1 MNFWTTVKNW
11 FLSWFVGSKELKIV
25 EILEGLDVFFNKALP
40 IVEKIDKEL
49 KPELKRI
56 TAEGDEIDIYET
68 VLKFLEQYKDI
79 ISDIRALAEKVYG
92 MQLPD
97 LLFTIAI
104 EILRAQSTTNASLSI
119 LRLAV
124 ELAYNVYKK
133 TRN

>member
-1 MNFWTTVKNW
+1 MNFWTTIKNW

-56 TAEGDEIDIYET
+56 TSEGDEIDIYET

-79 ISDIRALAEKVYG
+79 ISDIRALAE
-92 MQLPD
+92 
-97 LLFTIAI
+97 
-104 EILRAQSTTNASLSI
+104 
-119 LRLAV
+119 
-124 ELAYNVYKK
+124 
-133 TRN
+133 